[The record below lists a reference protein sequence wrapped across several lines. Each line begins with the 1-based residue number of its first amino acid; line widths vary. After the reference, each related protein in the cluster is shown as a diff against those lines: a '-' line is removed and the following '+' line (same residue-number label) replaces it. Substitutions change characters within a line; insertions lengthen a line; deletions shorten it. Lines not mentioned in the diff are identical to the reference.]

1 MDTEGLKQRILAGEV
16 SLREL
21 SKQTGIDRE
30 KLKDMFLDICTEEE
44 KVRFREIL
52 KENKKNGANIK
63 LEGKIKEIVIQILKG
78 EITAR
83 KASEEYGID
92 RETLRRKAEELAN
105 SSPEYIKYYI
115 GYKEKRGDYSGIN
128 FRRLFVEMI
137 DTDIS
142 QSEMAA
148 KYGLQPRTI
157 SRELEKLKNSEDEL
171 DRKLYQASKIHA
183 ENKMKHREPNET
195 DMQIYEEVLEEV
207 KKHDKFITI
216 EVESETEKRLRELE
230 EFECNVESLRSKGLT
245 NEQIAKEMG
254 VGVSTVR
261 RRALELREAKNI
273 SNLKNENN
281 KQDREQ

>member
-44 KVRFREIL
+44 KVRFIEIL

-183 ENKMKHREPNET
+183 ENKMKHREPNEA